1 MATPLRRI
9 FLVSLFATLSLVI
22 ARAQSPKHEVVVQ
35 AATVAPAAAAAPAPV
50 TAAQPDSSTITSA
63 IKALEE
69 IKAKND
75 EILSKQEAT
84 LQHLDELQQAAE
96 QLRIFSKRG

>member
-1 MATPLRRI
+1 MSTPLQRFFLISI
-9 FLVSLFATLSLVI
+9 FTTMSIFI
-22 ARAQSPKHEVVVQ
+22 ARAQSPKQEVVVQ
-35 AATVAPAAAAAPAPV
+35 AASATTAAPAAPAA
-50 TAAQPDSSTITSA
+50 AAQPDSSGITTA

-69 IKAKND
+69 LKAKND

-84 LQHLDELQQAAE
+84 LQRLDELQQAAE

>member
-1 MATPLRRI
+1 MSTSLQRI
-9 FLVSLFATLSLVI
+9 FLISIFATMSIFI
-22 ARAQSPKHEVVVQ
+22 ARAQSPKQEVVVQ
-35 AATVAPAAAAAPAPV
+35 AATAAPATVAAAPAAAS
-50 TAAQPDSSTITSA
+50 QPDSSAVTAA

-69 IKAKND
+69 LKAKND

-84 LQHLDELQQAAE
+84 LQRLDELQQAVE